1 MGSTLII
8 FAYMRTRDENK
19 IETIYREALKMLVNE
34 GFDGFSMQKLAKV
47 ARVSPATIYIYFKDK
62 EDLLLQLHKR
72 ELDKYFAYVMEDFDP
87 EMDFATGLAHQWKRR
102 AEYVIGHSDE
112 AHFMEHFTFTPLLS
126 KSVAKRDPRFSETM
140 HRFVKKAIL
149 NKELVVMPFE
159 VYWSVAFAPLYNLV
173 RFHKAGM
180 NLAGEP
186 FQLTDEMLMQ
196 TLSLVLKAL
205 KPGDDEPV
213 PPDIACIKDL
223 KHFHNK

>member
-1 MGSTLII
+1 MGSTLI

-19 IETIYREALKMLVNE
+19 IETIYREALEMLVNE

-47 ARVSPATIYIYFKDK
+47 ARVSPATLYIYFKDK

-72 ELDKYFAYVMEDFDP
+72 ELDKYFAYILEDFDP
-87 EMDFATGLAHQWKRR
+87 EMDFATGLAVQWRRR
-102 AEYVIGHSDE
+102 AEYVIRYPDK
-112 AHFMEHFTFTPLLS
+112 AHFMEQFKFTPLHP
-126 KSVAKRDPRFSETM
+126 KATGMQDRRFTDMM
-140 HRFVKKAIL
+140 HQFVQKAIL

-173 RFHKAGM
+173 RYHKAGT

-205 KPGDDEPV
+205 KPGENEPV
-213 PPDIACIKDL
+213 PDIACIKTSMK
-223 KHFHNK
+223 KHIIGK